1 MYMYIKEL
9 LPLYELCDHCTDIV
23 VFIVVICSVKNST
36 VKSFIFVDIKFVIF
50 NKRGRYFSMAY
61 MYLDLFFEVTCNIS
75 QNQEVH
81 YWYKNILRRYAFAM
95 YHTVVVLF
103 LKKGMFDTRLHT
115 LVLQQ
120 LPKPGIFKLLL
131 LFRVSFV

>member
-1 MYMYIKEL
+1 MYIKEL

-61 MYLDLFFEVTCNIS
+61 MYLDFFFEPHIAHATLNVCFFYSGFMEDNF
-75 QNQEVH
+75 
-81 YWYKNILRRYAFAM
+81 LA
-95 YHTVVVLF
+95 YHW
-103 LKKGMFDTRLHT
+103 
-115 LVLQQ
+115 
-120 LPKPGIFKLLL
+120 
-131 LFRVSFV
+131 